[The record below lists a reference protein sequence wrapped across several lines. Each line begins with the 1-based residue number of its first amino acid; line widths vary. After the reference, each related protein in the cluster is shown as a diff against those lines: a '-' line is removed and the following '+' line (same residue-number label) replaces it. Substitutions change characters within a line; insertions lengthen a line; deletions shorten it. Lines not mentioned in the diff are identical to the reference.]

1 MDADER
7 FPPWLR
13 FSTNDMGSAAGRY
26 MLAAG
31 NTANWADYGRWFA
44 LRQILATTPGA
55 AVDASNARLLG
66 SLGRQLGLGIKTCR
80 SWLAALAECG
90 AISAEDWAGG
100 MVCVPDVF
108 NQQEAYQNRV
118 RVNRRNRE
126 GSREAE
132 TSG

>member
-1 MDADER
+1 MGADER

-31 NTANWADYGRWFA
+31 TTANWADYA

-66 SLGRQLGLGIKTCR
+66 SLGRQLGLGIKACR

-90 AISAEDWAGG
+90 AINAEDWASGI
-100 MVCVPDVF
+100 VCDPDVF

-126 GSREAE
+126 GSRETP
-132 TSG
+132 TSE